1 MTSPWTGLVPKS
13 DTQADVFLSARPRC
27 NGAGVVVAIL
37 DTGVDPGAIGM
48 QRTPDGRP
56 KVLDL
61 VDATGAGDIDTSSR
75 ATTISPACVKGLS
88 GRALHLG
95 AWDNPSGEYKLG
107 LAKGYTLFPKSLVKR
122 LQRERKARWALQQRQ
137 AINALEVE
145 LSALRKATTTRDNN
159 NNNDNQGSK
168 DASSAPTKT
177 SHKDALAD
185 ATLRL
190 AQLRDACGA
199 ASPDEGPVY
208 DVVVFRDGSGTWRAA
223 LDLAQMGDLRG
234 ATLFTNFRAE
244 RQYGTFEEHDGLMNF
259 AVNIYNDGDLV
270 SIYCDTGAHGSHVA
284 GIVAGHHPGQPEL
297 DGVAPGA
304 QIVGIKIG
312 DTRLGSMETGPGLER
327 GLLAVLENGC
337 DVINMSYGEPTKTPN
352 KGRFSEFARLV
363 VEEHGVVFVASAGN
377 AGPALSTAGA
387 PGGTTSSLIAVG
399 AFVSPHMMR
408 DEYAMRDG
416 SGNVEAAGTPP
427 QAQIGEG
434 GKRQQESSAG
444 RTLPPRNTLEGLP
457 PGVQYTWSSRGP
469 AFDGDYGPNVSAPG
483 GAIASVPNW
492 TLQRNQLM
500 NGTSMSSPN
509 CAGNVA
515 LLLSALKQP
524 EYARA
529 GVVVTPHLIKRALE
543 NTAKKVPGHTFHDI
557 GHGIIQTEAAFQWIL
572 RQNLV
577 ERSPELRSF
586 SCTCNRNGQKRRGLY
601 LRDACD
607 VARGPLVVRISVCP
621 EFRDALTAHNN
632 RDRVDFQLR
641 AVLSTTARW
650 IQAPDRTLIM
660 HGGRGF
666 DIRVDP
672 TGLSPGLHTAE
683 VWGRDQNAAD
693 SAGGPL
699 FRFPVTVVVPEPAAE
714 PAVAVR
720 SSAGASTVSLGEHVW
735 SMNLAPGQI
744 TRQFLTVPHGAAWID
759 VAVTGGNTYGGGDN
773 GTNPRLYALH
783 LQQVS
788 DDDAQ

>member
-13 DTQADVFLSARPRC
+13 DTQADVFLSARPHC
-27 NGAGVVVAIL
+27 DGAGVVVAIL

-61 VDATGAGDIDTSSR
+61 VDATGAGDVDTSTR
-75 ATTISPACVKGLS
+75 ATTISPACIKGLS
-88 GRALHLG
+88 GRALHVG

-107 LAKGYTLFPKSLVKR
+107 LAKGYVLFPKSLVKR
-122 LQRERKARWALQQRQ
+122 LRRERKARWALTQRQ
-137 AINALEVE
+137 AVNALEVE
-145 LSALRKATTTRDNN
+145 VSALRKAGRDK
-159 NNNDNQGSK
+159 DQKSK
-168 DASSAPTKT
+168 DVSGG
-177 SHKDALAD
+177 KDALAD
-185 ATLRL
+185 AELRL
-190 AQLRDACGA
+190 AQLRDTCGTT
-199 ASPDEGPVY
+199 SPDEGPVY
-208 DVVVFRDGSGTWRAA
+208 DVVVFKDGGGVWRAA
-223 LDLAQMGDLRG
+223 LDLAQTGDLRG

-337 DVINMSYGEPTKTPN
+337 DVINMSYGEPSKTPN

-416 SGNVEAAGTPP
+416 SGNVESGAAAG
-427 QAQIGEG
+427 G
-434 GKRQQESSAG
+434 GDDGDSISSTTA
-444 RTLPPRNTLEGLP
+444 TTNDEKTSLLPPRDTLSGLP

-543 NTAKKVPGHTFHDI
+543 NTAKKVPGHTFHDV
-557 GHGIIQTEAAFQWIL
+557 GHGLIQTEAAFQWIL
-572 RQNLV
+572 RQSL
-577 ERSPELRSF
+577 EARSPELRGF

-607 VARGPLVVRISVCP
+607 VTRGPLVVRVTVCP

-650 IQAPDRTLIM
+650 VQAPDRTLIM

-683 VWGRDQNAAD
+683 VWGRDQSAAD
-693 SAGGPL
+693 SSGGPL
-699 FRFPVTVVVPEPAAE
+699 FRFPVTVVVPELEPPAGGKAGSGS
-714 PAVAVR
+714 AGTLSA
-720 SSAGASTVSLGEHVW
+720 SSATVSLGEHVW
-735 SMNLAPGQI
+735 NMNLAPGQI
-744 TRQFLTVPHGAAWID
+744 TRQFLTVPRGAAWID
-759 VAVTGGNTYGGGDN
+759 VSVTGGDTYGGGDN